1 MPVPERA
8 QRFEA
13 QTSLERSGG
22 CKSGEGETLSFKNVF
37 PFPKVS
43 IAFFAYPLVQKC
55 LQNGG
60 FFRVAGGA
68 EAGIGKALAELHGGA
83 GRAG

>member
-1 MPVPERA
+1 M
-8 QRFEA
+8 EA
-13 QTSLERSGG
+13 G
-22 CKSGEGETLSFKNVF
+22 KSGEGETLSFKNVF

-68 EAGIGKALAELHGGA
+68 EAGIGKALAELHGGLVERDVA
-83 GRAG
+83 VAELNRWYEEQQAE